1 MAIVVNGEKIEDSQ
15 IKQEAEDLRP
25 KYENAFDD
33 MNPQEREAQLLE
45 WSRENLIERTLFR
58 QEIIS
63 SGLTLPK
70 EKVDTIF
77 VQLKNECKD
86 QQEFYKKYS
95 AENDE
100 QIKEQIN
107 AVAKMQLKF
116 AQIFKD
122 ITTPSKEDIRKYY
135 EENKE
140 HFKNPEQVKTGII
153 LRPVNLRVEEETAYG
168 QIKQIYDQF
177 LNGVVFEFLI
187 AKENAKIDFVAR
199 GRLPQE
205 IDDVI
210 FNLGVGQVSN
220 IFRSRYGYHIAK
232 VYEKRPP
239 TQADLNQ
246 VKDQI
251 AEILIKQEQD
261 KAFFAFIDQLRAKAR
276 IEEVKP

>member
-15 IKQEAEDLRP
+15 IMQEAEDLRP

-33 MNPQEREAQLLE
+33 MDPKEREAQLLE
-45 WSRENLIERTLFR
+45 WSRENLIERTLLR
-58 QEIIS
+58 QEI
-63 SGLTLPK
+63 SGSDLKLPK
-70 EKVDTIF
+70 DKIDSIF
-77 VQLKNECKD
+77 IQLKNECKD
-86 QQEFYKKYS
+86 QQEFYKKYL

-100 QIKEQIN
+100 QVKEKIN
-107 AVAKMQLKF
+107 DIAKMELKF

-122 ITTPSKEDIRKYY
+122 IAKPSKDAIRRYY
-135 EENKE
+135 EENQE

-153 LRPVNLRVEEETAYG
+153 LRPVNLHVEEETAYG

-187 AKENAKIDFVAR
+187 AKENAKIDYFAR

-210 FNLGVGQVSN
+210 FNLGVGQISN